1 MASPAEILKPV
12 RCEASRH
19 TCTASFHCYNLDLAK
34 LFVPTGPDAGDRWP
48 HADHYLRSCFRTNVP
63 QHTPARGSRPLGAA
77 AWGRLPVGPTRVA
90 EKFEC
95 KTCRTEFAGS
105 TRRAIG

>member
-1 MASPAEILKPV
+1 MTSPAENPKAA
-12 RCEASRH
+12 RGEASRH
-19 TCTASFHCYNLDLAK
+19 TYNASLAHSKLD
-34 LFVPTGPDAGDRWP
+34 R
-48 HADHYLRSCFRTNVP
+48 YLRSCFRTNVP